1 MTNMGRERDTLD
13 RVLRRLGLLERVN
26 RESAGAW
33 KYEAMYYQMLAKY
46 FTRLFKAREEGN
58 FVAAH
63 SVFLPVEILYSM
75 DIVPLHTQWTTWL
88 MSILIAEYADVLS
101 AGEDLGLATEIC
113 SAERGVAGAFSLG
126 VLPRPDVV
134 LWSNFFCPNIAKDGE
149 LLMKINHCPG
159 FFLDHPFQDGA
170 DERKY
175 LVGELEDMVRFLE
188 EQSDRRMDWGRLAE
202 VVAEVDKQISLLRQI
217 SELRKAVP
225 CPFPLHVFMQQLTV
239 RELFSGQPEAT
250 EYLEALRQ
258 ELSRA
263 VEAGEGAASPER
275 FRLMSLFLAPVS
287 RLGFLERISREHGA
301 VSVIE
306 PFFSCWDEGR
316 LDSAEPVENLARKIY
331 LAPEMGWGGPWDDRA
346 LKRIADYAEQYKA
359 DGAIYYAHLGC
370 GHSCAM
376 IKLIKDTLNEVDVP
390 LLILDCDVI
399 DPRVTSKLEIREK
412 LEQFFELLEDR

>member
-1 MTNMGRERDTLD
+1 MKNMASERDTLD
-13 RVLRRLGLLERVN
+13 RVLRRLRMLVRV
-26 RESAGAW
+26 SQASGGAR
-33 KYEAMYYQMLAKY
+33 KYEAMYYEILAKY

-88 MSILIAEYADVLS
+88 MAILTSEYADVLS
-101 AGEDLGLATEIC
+101 AGSDLGLASAIC

-126 VLPRPDVV
+126 VLPRPDVI

-149 LLMKINHCPG
+149 LIMEINHCPG
-159 FFLDHPFQDGA
+159 FFLDHPFRDNA

-188 EQSDRRMDWGRLAE
+188 EQSGRKMDWGRLTE
-202 VVAEVDKQISLLRQI
+202 VVAETDKQISLFRQI
-217 SELRKAVP
+217 SELRKAIP
-225 CPFPLHVFMQQLTV
+225 CPFPFHVFMQMLTV

-250 EYLEALRQ
+250 EYLEMLSQ
-258 ELSRA
+258 ELAQA
-263 VEAGEGAASPER
+263 VEIGKGAVSPER

-287 RLGFLERISREHGA
+287 RVGFLERILREHGA

-306 PFFSCWDEGR
+306 PFFSCWDEGK
-316 LDSAEPVENLARKIY
+316 LDPAEPLESLTRKIY
-331 LAPEMGWGGPWDDRA
+331 MAPEMGWCGPWDEEA
-346 LKRIADYAEQYKA
+346 LKKVADYAEQYKA
-359 DGAIYYAHLGC
+359 DGAVYYAHVGC

-376 IKLIKDTLNEVDVP
+376 IKLVKDTLNEVDVP

-399 DPRVTSKLEIREK
+399 DPRVTSKGEIREK